1 MVIGRYKLLQQIG
14 EGGCGVVYM
23 AEQEAPM
30 RRRVALKI
38 IKLGMDSKQVVA
50 RFEAE
55 RQALAMMDHP
65 NIAKVFDGGIVSLPD
80 SQPSSLNPQLPLGR
94 PYFVMELVRGVRIT
108 DFCDQHRL
116 PNEERLKLFLQVC
129 HAVQHAHQKSVVH
142 RDLKPSNI
150 LVSLHDDVPV
160 AKVIDFGIAKAIG
173 QRLTDKTV
181 FTNFEHFIGTPAYM
195 SPEQAGMSGLDI
207 DTRSDIYALGVLL
220 YELLTGRTPFDPQHL
235 AHAGLEEILR
245 RIREE
250 DPPKPS
256 TRLGTLQRD
265 ELTTTARQRQTEPPR
280 LIHLLRGDLDWIV
293 MKCLEKN
300 RTRRYE
306 TANALAVDLE
316 RHLRHEPVL
325 ARPPSTV
332 YQVSKFVR
340 RHRVGV
346 VAGTSVFLALVL
358 GLSGALLGLAR
369 AHRAESRASAAAA
382 RSRHTANFLMEMLEG
397 VGPSVALGRDTTLLR
412 EILDKTAERVGK
424 ELKDQPEVEADLR
437 WTLGEVY
444 RTLGRYP
451 QAEAMHREA
460 LALRKRCLAG
470 DDPKIA
476 WSLEYLALV
485 LQGQGKLAEAETLQR
500 EALAFRRRIL
510 GPDDVQIAASLS
522 DLSAVLYARDQLVE
536 AEDLQ
541 RQALAMRRKLLGD
554 EHEWVAMSLNNLAVM
569 LVQRGQ
575 WAEAEHL
582 HRQALAMKRKLL
594 KPDHPEIAPSLNNL
608 AAVLACQ
615 GKFDAADPLYR
626 EALALY
632 RKLHGDQHRNVATAL
647 ANLGAN
653 LRLQGRLDQ
662 AETCQREALDMRR
675 KLLGEDHPD
684 VALSLYELARLL
696 AQNNLLGEA
705 EKLHRD
711 ALALRRKQA
720 GNNPAKLAVSLD
732 GLARVL
738 LLAGRPAEAEP
749 LAREC
754 LATRETGKPG
764 DWRLASARCLLG
776 QCLLARHDY
785 AAAEKLLLSGY
796 DTMLL
801 QKAQIPA
808 ESRDLLNQAARCL
821 VRLYETTNR
830 DDLAAR
836 WRKNLADLDPAPT
849 PPPATLPKP

>member
-1 MVIGRYKLLQQIG
+1 
-14 EGGCGVVYM
+14 
-23 AEQEAPM
+23 
-30 RRRVALKI
+30 
-38 IKLGMDSKQVVA
+38 
-50 RFEAE
+50 
-55 RQALAMMDHP
+55 
-65 NIAKVFDGGIVSLPD
+65 
-80 SQPSSLNPQLPLGR
+80 
-94 PYFVMELVRGVRIT
+94 
-108 DFCDQHRL
+108 
-116 PNEERLKLFLQVC
+116 
-129 HAVQHAHQKSVVH
+129 
-142 RDLKPSNI
+142 
-150 LVSLHDDVPV
+150 
-160 AKVIDFGIAKAIG
+160 
-173 QRLTDKTV
+173 
-181 FTNFEHFIGTPAYM
+181 
-195 SPEQAGMSGLDI
+195 
-207 DTRSDIYALGVLL
+207 
-220 YELLTGRTPFDPQHL
+220 
-235 AHAGLEEILR
+235 
-245 RIREE
+245 
-250 DPPKPS
+250 
-256 TRLGTLQRD
+256 
-265 ELTTTARQRQTEPPR
+265 
-280 LIHLLRGDLDWIV
+280 
-293 MKCLEKN
+293 
-300 RTRRYE
+300 
-306 TANALAVDLE
+306 
-316 RHLRHEPVL
+316 
-325 ARPPSTV
+325 
-332 YQVSKFVR
+332 
-340 RHRVGV
+340 
-346 VAGTSVFLALVL
+346 
-358 GLSGALLGLAR
+358 
-369 AHRAESRASAAAA
+369 
-382 RSRHTANFLMEMLEG
+382 
-397 VGPSVALGRDTTLLR
+397 
-412 EILDKTAERVGK
+412 
-424 ELKDQPEVEADLR
+424 
-437 WTLGEVY
+437 
-444 RTLGRYP
+444 
-451 QAEAMHREA
+451 
-460 LALRKRCLAG
+460 
-470 DDPKIA
+470 
-476 WSLEYLALV
+476 
-485 LQGQGKLAEAETLQR
+485 
-500 EALAFRRRIL
+500 
-510 GPDDVQIAASLS
+510 
-522 DLSAVLYARDQLVE
+522 
-536 AEDLQ
+536 
-541 RQALAMRRKLLGD
+541 
-554 EHEWVAMSLNNLAVM
+554 
-569 LVQRGQ
+569 
-575 WAEAEHL
+575 
-582 HRQALAMKRKLL
+582 MKRKLL

-662 AETCQREALDMRR
+662 AETCLREALDMRR